1 MSDFKELIPEF
12 YDTDQCDFLSNKYN
26 IDFGFRH
33 DGRKV
38 SDVELPSWSKSKYKF
53 FLGNLPLIIV
63 KLLYLITRS

>member
-12 YDTDQCDFLSNKYN
+12 YDTDQCDFLTNKYN

-38 SDVELPSWSKSKYKF
+38 SDVELPSWSKSKYK
-53 FLGNLPLIIV
+53 
-63 KLLYLITRS
+63 